1 MSTVRYLGNKHSAS
15 KKHEGNGH
23 RITAS
28 SLSVKGNEGK
38 SGEVKKHFKAS
49 KGDEENEGPNNSARA
64 TPHPSKRGGTRKRG
78 RSRGR
83 GRSRKYYRR

>member
-1 MSTVRYLGNKHSAS
+1 MSTVRYLGNKRSAS

-28 SLSVKGNEGK
+28 SLSVKGTEGK

-49 KGDEENEGPNNSARA
+49 KEDDESPNNSARA

-78 RSRGR
+78 RSRS
-83 GRSRKYYRR
+83 RSRKYYRR